1 MAQGSDIKARA
12 AQVELATF
20 YLEDALFGMD
30 ILKVQEI
37 NKNMQRTKVP
47 HAPEYVLGII
57 NLRGRIVTIID
68 LGRKLGLDP
77 SQLSEENRNIIVDCQ
92 DELTGLLVDRIA
104 DVVSVDSSKVLPP
117 PTNVRGTQGRF
128 FEGVF
133 KTDNG
138 LVAILNVEEVLRSE
152 EY

>member
-1 MAQGSDIKARA
+1 MAHPSDIEVKAR
-12 AQVELATF
+12 QVELATF

-30 ILKVQEI
+30 ILRIQEI
-37 NKNMQRTKVP
+37 NKNMERTKVP

-68 LGRKLGLDP
+68 LGRKLGLLP
-77 SQLSEENRNIIVDCQ
+77 TRLSEENRNIIVDCQ
-92 DELTGLLVDRIA
+92 DELTGLFVDRIA
-104 DVVSVDSSKVLPP
+104 DVVSVDGGKILPP
-117 PTNVRGTQGRF
+117 PSNVRGAQSRF

-133 KTDNG
+133 KTG
-138 LVAILNVEEVLRSE
+138 QRLIAILNVEEVLKVE